1 MITWLIGENTF
12 EIREALRAIEARFDG
27 QPEKIDAADL
37 TLAAL
42 PDILMGVSLFASER
56 LVIIRDITANGLLF
70 EKLPEWL
77 PRVSESIH
85 LVFIDTKP
93 DKRTSSYKALKGAAE
108 VHEFPAWTERDT
120 AKAGQW
126 VTSRAQSLGIT
137 VSPSLVRQLVERVG
151 VDQWQLSSA
160 LEVLSLAERVDAQT
174 IRALIPANPQ
184 ENIFQLFE
192 TALEG
197 KRAEV
202 AMQLRTLSLQQ
213 DPYALFALLS
223 SQAMSLAAVSFGE
236 EETDSPSKEFG
247 IHPFVVTKMSRH
259 AQKLGKAR
267 VARILELFSKT
278 DADMK
283 RSKGEPWLLV
293 ERTLLSI
300 SE

>member
-37 TLAAL
+37 TLATL

-56 LVIIRDITANGLLF
+56 LVIIRDITTNGLLF

-93 DKRTSSYKALKGAAE
+93 DKRTSSYKALKAAAD

-126 VTSRAQSLGIT
+126 VASRAQSLGIT
-137 VSPSLVRQLVERVG
+137 VSASLVRQLVDRVG
-151 VDQWQLSSA
+151 VDQWQLASA
-160 LEVLSLAERVDAQT
+160 LEVLSLAESVDAET
-174 IRALIPANPQ
+174 IHALIPANPQ

-197 KRAEV
+197 NRAEV
-202 AMQLRTLSLQQ
+202 AMQLKTLSLQQ

-223 SQAMSLAAVSFGE
+223 SQAMSLAAVTFGE
-236 EETDSPSKEFG
+236 ATDSPAKEFG

-267 VARILELFSKT
+267 VARILELFAKT

-283 RSKGEPWLLV
+283 RSKGEPWLLI
-293 ERTLLSI
+293 ERTLLRMT
-300 SE
+300 E